1 MTLEVYLYA
10 EFQREKKA
18 AASKVNEVKTMNLNK
33 FENNNNLIISNF
45 PLEEDQ
51 VEFIKNSLLNHF
63 IFRDL
68 SEDIM

>member
-1 MTLEVYLYA
+1 LEVYLYS

-18 AASKVNEVKTMNLNK
+18 AASKISEVKTINSNK
-33 FENNNNLIISNF
+33 FENNNNMIISNF

-51 VEFIKNSLLNHF
+51 VEFIKNSLSNHF